1 MKRVLGLDLGVA
13 SIGWAYILE
22 AENENETSEI
32 VRMGVRI
39 VPVSHDEK
47 KRFMDG
53 KTETPTQIRRIKRGM
68 RRNLDRYQLRRDKL
82 IDIFIQEGWIT
93 DREDLAPTPDEHP
106 HYIHEVRAKA
116 VDEQVSLRDLARIF
130 LAINKKRGY
139 KSNRK
144 IKGEDE
150 GSAINAV
157 DVVEEL
163 NRTGATVGEY
173 IYTKMQ
179 ADPDFIVPQFYT
191 SNYEDEFHRIWSV
204 QRQFYPDQLTDALKQ
219 KLWHQS
225 KKTTA
230 ALLKEVFNGME
241 AVKPKG
247 KKREKRMYEYS
258 LRSKAVRSKVEPD
271 ELIYVLMCVN
281 GDISKATSHL
291 GKISD
296 RSFHLQVKGWTVGQY
311 LWNQLRENPHSD
323 IKNRIFFRKD
333 YEQEFERI
341 WETQRRYYP
350 DKLTDALKR
359 KIGKETIFYQRPLK
373 SQKKLLSYCIFE
385 SQTKV
390 IEKNGVKKEV
400 RIGYRVAPKSSP
412 LVQEFNL
419 WQVVH
424 NLRIVDLR
432 RRKAYGLAPEVREIV
447 FNELNWR
454 EKISQ
459 KDMIKLLKQLDL
471 TVETA
476 SEERDN
482 GEREIPLAQLDFELN
497 YREIKGNATNALL
510 LSAYQK
516 MMEEVDWPSSNN
528 LEKKTYKQKMRV
540 LEGFFD
546 HIGVDKRILYF
557 DGELE
562 GKDFIQQPA
571 YQLWHLLYSYESDN
585 SQTGQEKL
593 IQHLQDK
600 FGFPRRFAEILA
612 DVNINSIGGYSRLS
626 SKAIRKMF
634 PFIKEHSYS
643 EAAHYAGYRH
653 SFHETKEEIQQRE
666 LKDRLDIVPKNKL
679 RNPVVEKILNQMVH
693 VVNAILADERMG
705 RPDEIRIELARE
717 LKRDLLG
724 RKRMIELIRKN
735 TKNNERIRN
744 ILQERFKIPYPTRAD
759 ITRYKLWEEIETLG
773 FKEIYNV
780 DPNNDKTIPDHELF
794 TNKVNVDHIIPQSV
808 LFDDSFSNKVLTY
821 VVTNEVK
828 GNRTAYDFI
837 RNEYG
842 EEGLKRYEDRVRDL
856 YKKGIISKAKRNK
869 LLMSEEEVEKIDFI
883 NRDRALTRYITRE
896 AKKMLKQVCRSVVV
910 TSGMITNE
918 LREAWGLIN
927 VMKEINFPRYQARG
941 LLIRTVDRNGQERW
955 LLKDWTKRDD
965 HRHHA
970 VDALIVAFTTLNHV
984 NFFAH
989 RSARGVE
996 NITRHDLRNLLM
1008 YKDPEDKQWK
1018 FKLPMPHF
1026 RAKAK
1031 EKIREILVSH
1041 KAKNKV
1047 VTPRL
1052 NRIRTSHGYIV
1063 QKTLT
1068 PRGQLHK
1075 ETVYRH
1081 IQRYE
1086 VKYEEINSSFT
1097 IEKILR
1103 VAKKPYR
1110 EALLKRLEEFGGN
1123 PKRAFTGKNSLKKNP
1138 ILLPWGKPMPE
1149 KVGVLYLKDVFTKRV
1164 PVTPDLKIKD
1174 VVDAKIRRILQQRL
1188 DAYGGDAK
1196 KAFSDLERNPIWL
1209 DRAKGMA
1216 LKHVRV
1222 LTGEKPIPLRPM
1234 RDHLGHEDPTQP
1246 TDYHVLENN
1255 HHVAIYRDPHGK
1267 YHERV
1272 VSFFEAVQRKLLGLP
1287 VVDKTYNSEI
1297 GWEFVFSL
1305 KKNEMFV
1312 FPSEEDGFD
1321 PREIDLMDP
1330 KNKARI
1336 SPHLFRVQKFSK
1348 TGTIL
1353 FTNHIEA
1360 INTKDKE
1367 VGNKRLK
1374 GMRFYHISTVDKLKY
1389 IVKVR
1394 LNHLGDIVHVGEY

>member
-39 VPVSHDEK
+39 VPVSHEEK

-53 KTETPTQIRRIKRGM
+53 KTETPTQVRRIKRGM
-68 RRNLDRYQLRRDKL
+68 RRNLDRFQQRRDKL
-82 IDIFIQEGWIT
+82 IDIFIREGWID
-93 DREDLAPTPDEHP
+93 DREDLAPAPDEHP
-106 HYIHEVRAKA
+106 HYLHEMRARA
-116 VDEQVSLRDLARIF
+116 ADEQVSLRDLARIF

-144 IKGEDE
+144 LKGEDE

-163 NRTGATVGEY
+163 KKTGATVGEY

-179 ADPDFIVPQFYT
+179 ADPDYIIPQFYT
-191 SNYEDEFHRIWSV
+191 SNYEDEFHRIWEV
-204 QRQFYPDQLTDALKQ
+204 QRQYYPDQLTDALKQ

-225 KKTTA
+225 KNTTS
-230 ALLKEVFNGME
+230 ALLKEVFKDKE

-247 KKREKRMYEYS
+247 NKREKRLYEYS
-258 LRSKAVRSKVEPD
+258 LRSKAAKHKVERD

-281 GDISKATSHL
+281 GDISKTTKYL
-291 GKISD
+291 GKISN
-296 RSFHLQVKGWTVGQY
+296 RSYHLQVKGWTVGQY
-311 LWNQLRENPHSD
+311 LWNQLKENPHRD

-341 WETQRRYYP
+341 WETQKRYYP
-350 DKLTDALKR
+350 DRLTDALKR

-373 SQKKLLSYCIFE
+373 SQKKLLSFCIFE

-390 IEKNGVKKEV
+390 IEKDGVKKEV
-400 RIGYRVAPKSSP
+400 RIGYRVAPFSSP

-419 WQVVH
+419 WQRIH
-424 NLRIVDLR
+424 NLRVEDR
-432 RRKAYGLAPEVREIV
+432 RTRKNYPLAPEVRKII

-454 EKISQ
+454 KV
-459 KDMIKLLKQLDL
+459 IKKKELIALLKRLNL

-482 GEREIPLAQLDFELN
+482 GKREIPLAQLDIDINFM
-497 YREIKGNATNALL
+497 EIKGNVTNAMLIK
-510 LSAYQK
+510 AYQQ
-516 MMEEVDWPSSNN
+516 MMEEMDWPSSNI
-528 LEKKTYKQKMRV
+528 EKKPYEEKMRV

-562 GKDFIQQPA
+562 GKAFVQQPA
-571 YQLWHLLYSYESDN
+571 YQLWHLLYSFEGDN
-585 SQTGQEKL
+585 SLTGQEKL
-593 IQHLQDK
+593 IQHLQNK

-612 DVNINSIGGYSRLS
+612 DVNINSIKGYSKLS

-634 PFIKEHSYS
+634 PYIEEHPYS
-643 EAAHYAGYRH
+643 KAAQLAGYRH
-653 SFHETKEEIQQRE
+653 SLHETREEIEQRE
-666 LKDRLDIVPKNKL
+666 LKDRLDIIPKSKL

-693 VVNAILADERMG
+693 VVNAIMADERMG

-717 LKRDLLG
+717 LKRDLIG
-724 RKRMIELIRKN
+724 RKRMTEFIRKN
-735 TKNNERIRN
+735 TKDNERIRK
-744 ILQERFKIPYPTRAD
+744 ILEEEFGIPYPTRAD
-759 ITRYKLWEEIETLG
+759 ITRYKLYEETASIG

-780 DPNNDKTIPDHELF
+780 DPNADGIFHKSELF

-808 LFDDSFSNKVLTY
+808 LFDDTFSNKVLTF
-821 VVTNEVK
+821 VETNLKK

-837 RNEYG
+837 RDEYG
-842 EEGLKRYEDRVRDL
+842 EEGLKRYEQRIADL

-869 LLMSEEEVEKIDFI
+869 LLMREDEVEEVNFI
-883 NRDRALTRYITRE
+883 ERDLALTRYITRE
-896 AKKMLKQVCRSVVV
+896 AMKMLKQVCRHVVV
-910 TSGMITNE
+910 TSGLITEE
-918 LREAWGLIN
+918 LREEWGLIN

-941 LLIRTVDRNGQERW
+941 LLIRTRDKNGQERW

-984 NFFAH
+984 NFFSH
-989 RSARGVE
+989 QSARGEE
-996 NITRHDLRNLLM
+996 NITRHDLKAKLM
-1008 YKDPEDKQWK
+1008 YKDPETCLWR
-1018 FKLPMPHF
+1018 FKPPMPNF
-1026 RAKAK
+1026 RAAAK

-1052 NRIRTSHGYIV
+1052 NKIRTSRGYIY

-1075 ETVYRH
+1075 ETIYGR
-1081 IQRYE
+1081 IRRYE
-1086 VKYEEINSSFT
+1086 VRY
-1097 IEKILR
+1097 EKIGSAFTKEKIMS
-1103 VAKKPYR
+1103 VVKKAYR
-1110 EALLKRLEEFGGN
+1110 EALLKRLEEFGGD
-1123 PKRAFTGKNSLKKNP
+1123 PKRAFTRKNSLKKNP
-1138 ILLPWGKPMPE
+1138 IMLPWGKPLPE
-1149 KVGVLYLKDVFTKRV
+1149 SVGILYIKDVFTKRV
-1164 PVTPDLKIKD
+1164 PVTPDLKVND
-1174 VVDAKIRRILQQRL
+1174 VVDAKIRRILQRRL

-1196 KAFSDLERNPIWL
+1196 KAFSDIERNPIWL
-1209 DRAKGMA
+1209 DRNKGVA
-1216 LKHVRV
+1216 IKRVRV
-1222 LTGEKPIPLRPM
+1222 MTGEKPIPLRPM
-1234 RDHLGHEDPTQP
+1234 RDHLGHEDPTRP

-1255 HHVAIYRDPHGK
+1255 HHIAIYKDPKGN

-1272 VSFFEAVQRKLLGLP
+1272 VSFFEAVQRKMLGLP
-1287 VVDKTYNSEI
+1287 VVDKDYNSDM

-1321 PREIDLMDP
+1321 PREIDLLDP
-1330 KNKARI
+1330 RNKARI
-1336 SPHLFRVQKFSK
+1336 SPHLFRVQKMSSK
-1348 TGTIL
+1348 WYL
-1353 FTNHIEA
+1353 FTNHIESETTT
-1360 INTKDKE
+1360 NDDLKNKD
-1367 VGNKRLK
+1367 LK
-1374 GMRFYHISTVDKLKY
+1374 GVKYYLIQTIRYLKGV
-1389 IVKVR
+1389 VKVR